1 MAIMAISK
9 RTRRRRGVILIMLTL
24 VLMVILPMAGLAFD
38 VGLLYLIRTKLSA
51 ALDAAV
57 LAGARSLSR
66 GMDLA
71 SQVESARQT
80 AQQYFRANFPAGLYG
95 TTNLT
100 FNATVQESGYRT
112 RTVSGVASVTAPLY
126 FLRLLGQNTATMSA
140 RATASRRD
148 VNLILVLDRS
158 GSIEQG
164 GATTAVKNS
173 AISFVSKFA
182 ESRDRVGL
190 ISFSGNYRV
199 DYPPSMTFRTSSPS
213 IIDRINAMVMSG
225 NTNYHEA
232 LWRAYDHLRQINEPG
247 ALNVIVFFTDGRPTA
262 LSTSFPVKTVT
273 DERFGDGQTGCSGLT
288 PIGCSATVCTG
299 SSCTCRDNCRY
310 LMPPSPCASS
320 TDKVGFMAI
329 LFSGNTPRWTAGVM
343 RDDSTSTTMAE
354 DTLSTSNCSGCAF
367 AGGSGWS
374 FRMRALRDIAYVPN
388 SDRHGNSTWG
398 YKPFSAP
405 DHLFPAG
412 HPYAGRIR
420 PDRWEAVRHAAYNLA
435 DNIAARI
442 RNDTVLSPVIF
453 SIALGGMPPAEPIDD
468 ELLRRVAND
477 RSSPI
482 FDPNKPAGLYVYA
495 PSPAELD
502 QAFLRVASEILRLA
516 E

>member
-1 MAIMAISK
+1 MAISRRK
-9 RTRRRRGVILIMLTL
+9 RRQRGVILIMLTL

-71 SQVESARQT
+71 SQIESARAT
-80 AQQYFRANFPAGLYG
+80 AQQYFRANFPEGLYG

-126 FLRLLGQNTATMSA
+126 FLRLLGQDTATMST

-182 ESRDRVGL
+182 EGRDRVGL
-190 ISFSGNYRV
+190 ISFSGNYRI
-199 DYPPSMTFRTSSPS
+199 DYAPSMTFKTSSPS
-213 IIDRINAMVMSG
+213 IMDRINNMVMSG

-262 LSTSFPVKTVT
+262 LSASFPVKTVT
-273 DERFGDGQTGCSGLT
+273 DQRYGDGQTGCSGLT
-288 PIGCSATVCTG
+288 PSGCGRSTCTG
-299 SSCTCRDNCRY
+299 TSCVCYDDCLY
-310 LMPPSPCASS
+310 MMPPSGCTSS
-320 TDKVGFMAI
+320 ANKDGFMAV
-329 LFSGNTPRWTAGVM
+329 LFSGGTPRYTAGVM

-367 AGGSGWS
+367 AAGSGWS
-374 FRMRALRDIAYVPN
+374 FRMRARRDIAYVPDT
-388 SDRHGNSTWG
+388 DRHGNSTWG
-398 YKPFSAP
+398 YKAFSTP
-405 DHLFPAG
+405 QHLFPSG

-442 RNDTVLSPVIF
+442 RNDTALSPVIF

-482 FDPNKPAGLYVYA
+482 FDPTKPAGLYVYA

>member
-1 MAIMAISK
+1 MAISK
-9 RTRRRRGVILIMLTL
+9 RKRRQRGVILIMLTL

-71 SQVESARQT
+71 SQIESARQT
-80 AQQYFRANFPAGLYG
+80 ATQYFRANFPEGLYG
-95 TTNLT
+95 TSNLT
-100 FNATVQESGYRT
+100 FSATVQETGYRT

-182 ESRDRVGL
+182 EGRDRVGL
-190 ISFSGNYRV
+190 VSFSGNYRI
-199 DYPPSMTFRTSSPS
+199 DFAPSMTFKTSNPS
-213 IIDRINAMVMSG
+213 IMDRINSLVMSG
-225 NTNYHEA
+225 NTGYAEA
-232 LWRAYDHLRQINEPG
+232 LWRAYELLRNINEPG

-262 LSTSFPVKTVT
+262 LSASFPVKTVA
-273 DERFGDGQTGCSGLT
+273 DQRYGDGQSPYTNTNTLYNM
-288 PIGCSATVCTG
+288 PA
-299 SSCTCRDNCRY
+299 SSCT
-310 LMPPSPCASS
+310 SS
-320 TDKVGFMAI
+320 ANKVGFMAV
-329 LFSGNTPRWTAGVM
+329 LFSGNTPRWTAAVM
-343 RDDSTSTTMAE
+343 RDDSTSPSMAE
-354 DTLSTSNCSGCAF
+354 DTLSTSNTSGCAF
-367 AGGSGWS
+367 AAGAGWS
-374 FRMRALRDIAYVPN
+374 FRMRALRDIAYVPDT
-388 SDRHGNSTWG
+388 DRHGNSTWG
-398 YKPFSAP
+398 YKRFTTPE
-405 DHLFPAG
+405 HLFPPG

-442 RNDTVLSPVIF
+442 RNDTLLSPVIF

-477 RSSPI
+477 RNSPI
-482 FDPNKPAGLYVYA
+482 FDPNRPAGLYVYA
-495 PSPAELD
+495 PTPAELD

>member
-1 MAIMAISK
+1 MLNSK
-9 RTRRRRGVILIMLTL
+9 RNRRRRGVILIMLTL

-71 SQVESARQT
+71 SQIDSARRT
-80 AQQYFRANFPAGLYG
+80 AEQYFRANFPEGLYG
-95 TTNLT
+95 TSNLSFT
-100 FNATVQESGYRT
+100 ATVQETGYRT

-126 FLRLLGQNTATMSA
+126 FLRLLGQDTARMST

-158 GSIEQG
+158 GSIAQA
-164 GATTAVKNS
+164 GATTVVKNS
-173 AISFVSKFA
+173 AITFVNKFA
-182 ESRDRVGL
+182 EGRDRVGMV
-190 ISFSGNYRV
+190 SFSGNYRI
-199 DYPPSMTFRTSSPS
+199 DFPPSMTFKSSSPNVA
-213 IIDRINAMVMSG
+213 DKINGLVMSG
-225 NTNYHEA
+225 NTGYAEA
-232 LWRAYDHLRQINEPG
+232 LWQAYEMLRNINEPG

-262 LSTSFPVKTVT
+262 LSASFPVKTVA
-273 DERFGDGQTGCSGLT
+273 DERYGDGQYGCSGLT
-288 PIGCSATVCTG
+288 PIGCGASRCTG
-299 SSCTCRDNCRY
+299 SSCRCLDYCRY
-310 LMPPSPCASS
+310 IMPPSPCASS
-320 TDKVGFMAI
+320 ANKNGFMAV
-329 LFSGNTPRWTAGVM
+329 LFSGDIPRYTAGVM
-343 RDDSTSTTMAE
+343 RDDSTSPTMAE

-374 FRMRALRDIAYVPN
+374 YRMRALRDIAFVPDT
-388 SDRHGNSTWG
+388 DRHGNSTWG
-398 YKPFSAP
+398 YKAFSTPA
-405 DHLFPAG
+405 HLFPSG

-420 PDRWEAVRHAAYNLA
+420 SDRWEAVRHAAYNLA

-442 RNDTVLSPVIF
+442 RNDTTLSPVIF
-453 SIALGGMPPAEPIDD
+453 TIGLGGTSSEPIDD
-468 ELLRRVAND
+468 ELLLRVAND
-477 RSSPI
+477 RNSPI
-482 FDPNKPAGLYVYA
+482 FDPTRPAGLYAKA
-495 PSPAELD
+495 PTPAELD